1 MNIKPLAYADYY
13 EYAIFQ
19 RRYSMISNHESG
31 IRKSVP
37 EYLYDNIRMYG
48 NGHVNQQNR
57 PPGFWQ
63 HKVVIWKQ
71 TRRERRLEILVFSL

>member
-1 MNIKPLAYADYY
+1 MQIIMNMPFSRDVIRWYQITRVEYVNPY
-13 EYAIFQ
+13 E
-19 RRYSMISNHESG
+19 
-31 IRKSVP
+31 

-71 TRRERRLEILVFSL
+71 TRRERRLEILVFSP